1 MLAASLAFAIDIL
14 AYHLAV
20 VRTSVATTAVLG
32 QLSPLVVAPFGYL
45 LFGER
50 QSLGSSLGLLGT
62 VVGAVL
68 LAGTGE
74 SSSYLGDGLA
84 ALSGLSYGAYLLI
97 LRGLAGS
104 VSPRRIVLWN
114 CAVTALLV
122 TPLALGQGA
131 PSLPHTINGW
141 LVILTMAFGCQ
152 LLGHGLVVYAIAR
165 LPASLTAQALLT
177 PPALSAGGALLLF
190 GEWPSVPQ
198 LMGAG
203 LVLAGLWLA
212 ARHAR
217 RLAGAAAVAAA

>member
-1 MLAASLAFAIDIL
+1 MLLDRRGAHPHSRQRGRSCDHPVAPHADRGHSAGGGAPQRSASIIAAAVWLDAGGRPGFAIDIL

-32 QLSPLVVAPFGYL
+32 QLSPCVVAPFGYL

-62 VVGAVL
+62 FAGAVL

-74 SSSYLGDGLA
+74 NSSYLGDALA

-104 VSPRRIVLWN
+104 VSPRRMILWN
-114 CAVTALLV
+114 CLVTALLV
-122 TPLALGQGA
+122 TPLALDHGA
-131 PSLPHTINGW
+131 PSLPHTVDGW
-141 LVILTMAFGCQ
+141 LVILTMALGCQ

-165 LPASLTAQALLT
+165 LPACS
-177 PPALSAGGALLLF
+177 PR
-190 GEWPSVPQ
+190 
-198 LMGAG
+198 
-203 LVLAGLWLA
+203 
-212 ARHAR
+212 RHS
-217 RLAGAAAVAAA
+217 